1 MQALRVREK
10 VGYAFGDFSSCL
22 IWQTITIYLLFYFTH
37 VAGVEQGAAVAII
50 SASKI
55 IDGLTDIL
63 MGFIIERTHTRFGKV
78 RPYLLTM
85 GLPLAASLVM
95 LFSVPASLSTH
106 GKLVWIFVSYNL
118 VTSVFYTALN
128 VPYSGM
134 HNFLT
139 DDSME
144 RSRLS
149 ILRLI
154 FAYAAQTLIN
164 STTLLLVRGLGD
176 GTETGQAG
184 WTGAMVVIGTASF
197 ALALVTFFT
206 TRERVGGGTD
216 EDGKRLSVRTSLRSV
231 LRNRYLLL
239 LLAAMLFSFTA
250 NALGSGAAAYYAE
263 SVLQDVNA
271 TAHLTNASTIA
282 MVAGLILIVPFV
294 LKHFPKR
301 AIYQAGIA
309 ATALAGFLSSISPGS
324 LPLLVV
330 MNAVKGL
337 AMGATSSM
345 IYAMFADAV
354 DWGEYHTG
362 IRTAG
367 FGTGLLQCMGKFGIA
382 AGTAL
387 MGVIL
392 GAGGYTAGAGQQTEG
407 GLKALVAVY
416 TWVPG
421 VILTLSLGIMFA
433 YTLDRHYPEVARNL
447 RERREQQG
455 KTEE

>member
-22 IWQTITIYLLFYFTH
+22 VWQAISIYLLFYFTN
-37 VAGVEQGAAVAII
+37 VAGVDQGAAMAIV

-85 GLPLAASLVM
+85 GLPLAVSLVM
-95 LFSVPASLSTH
+95 LFSVPAALSVH
-106 GKLVWIFVSYNL
+106 GKLIWIFACYNL

-184 WTGAMVVIGTASF
+184 WTGAMIVIGMASF

-206 TRERVGGGTD
+206 TRERVGGGTE
-216 EDGKRLSVRTSLRSV
+216 EDGKRLSVRTSMRSV
-231 LRNRYLLL
+231 LHNRYLLL
-239 LLAAMLFSFTA
+239 LLGAMLFSFTA

-263 SVLQDVNA
+263 SVLRDVNA
-271 TAHLTNASTIA
+271 TTHLTNASTIA
-282 MVAGLILIVPFV
+282 MVAGLILIVPFA
-294 LKHFPKR
+294 LKRFSKR

-309 ATALAGFLSSISPGS
+309 ATAVAGFLSCIAPDS
-324 LPLLVV
+324 LPLLVA
-330 MNAVKGL
+330 MNAVKGV

-354 DWGEYHTG
+354 DWGEYRTG
-362 IRTAG
+362 VRTAG
-367 FGTGLLQCMGKFGIA
+367 LGTGLLQCMGKFGIA
-382 AGTAL
+382 LGTAL
-387 MGVIL
+387 MGVVL
-392 GAGGYTAGAGQQTEG
+392 GAGGYTAGAGVQPEG
-407 GLKALVAVY
+407 GLSALIAVY
-416 TWVPG
+416 TWIPG
-421 VILTLSLGIMFA
+421 VILTVSLGLMLA
-433 YTLDRHYPEVARNL
+433 YTLDGVYPKVARKL
-447 RERREQQG
+447 QERRQG
-455 KTEE
+455 AGPEA

>member
-10 VGYAFGDFSSCL
+10 VGYAFGDFASCL
-22 IWQTITIYLLFYFTH
+22 IWQTISIYLLFYFTN
-37 VAGVEQGAAVAII
+37 VAGVEQGAAMAII

-63 MGFIIERTHTRFGKV
+63 MGFIIERTRTRFGKV

-85 GLPLAASLVM
+85 GLPLAVSLVM
-95 LFSVPASLSTH
+95 LFSVPASMGTH
-106 GKLVWIFVSYNL
+106 GKLIWIFVSYNM

-164 STTLLLVRGLGD
+164 SITLLLVRGLGD

-184 WTGAMVVIGTASF
+184 WTGAMIVIGTASF

-206 TRERVGGGTD
+206 TRERVGSSED
-216 EDGKRLSVRTSLRSV
+216 EAGRPSARVAMRSI

-263 SVLQDVNA
+263 SVLRDVDA

-282 MVAGLILIVPFV
+282 MVLGLIFIVPFV
-294 LKHFPKR
+294 LKRFSKR
-301 AIYQAGIA
+301 AIYQTGIA
-309 ATALAGFLSSISPGS
+309 AMALAGLLSSVAPDS

-345 IYAMFADAV
+345 IYAV
-354 DWGEYHTG
+354 VT
-362 IRTAG
+362 
-367 FGTGLLQCMGKFGIA
+367 
-382 AGTAL
+382 
-387 MGVIL
+387 
-392 GAGGYTAGAGQQTEG
+392 
-407 GLKALVAVY
+407 
-416 TWVPG
+416 
-421 VILTLSLGIMFA
+421 SL
-433 YTLDRHYPEVARNL
+433 
-447 RERREQQG
+447 
-455 KTEE
+455 

>member
-1 MQALRVREK
+1 MQALKAREK
-10 VGYAFGDFSSCL
+10 VGYAFGDFASCL
-22 IWQTITIYLLFYFTH
+22 IWQTISIYMLFYFTN
-37 VAGVEQGAAVAII
+37 VAGVEQGAAVAIV

-63 MGFIIERTHTRFGKV
+63 MGFIIERTRTRFGKV

-85 GLPLAASLVM
+85 GLPLAASLVL
-95 LFSVPASLSTH
+95 LFSVPAGLDAH
-106 GKLVWIFVSYNL
+106 GKLVWIFVFYNM
-118 VTSVFYTALN
+118 VTSVFYTGLN

-164 STTLLLVRGLGD
+164 SATLPLVRGLGG

-184 WTGAMVVIGTASF
+184 WTGAMIVIGTASF

-206 TRERVGGGTD
+206 TRERVGGGT
-216 EDGKRLSVRTSLRSV
+216 EAGGGRLSVRTSLRSV

-239 LLAAMLFSFTA
+239 LLAATLFSFTA
-250 NALGSGAAAYYAE
+250 NALGSGSAAYYAE
-263 SVLQDVNA
+263 SVLRDVNA
-271 TAHLTNASTIA
+271 TTHLTNASTIA
-282 MVAGLILIVPFV
+282 MVAGLVLIVPFL
-294 LKHFPKR
+294 LKRFPKR

-309 ATALAGFLSSISPGS
+309 ATALAGFVSRLSPGS
-324 LPLLVV
+324 LPLLVA

-367 FGTGLLQCMGKFGIA
+367 LGTGLLQCMGKFGIA
-382 AGTAL
+382 LGTAL
-387 MGVIL
+387 MGAVL
-392 GAGGYTAGAGQQTEG
+392 GAGGYTAGAAAQPEG
-407 GLKALVAVY
+407 GLGALVAVY
-416 TWVPG
+416 TWIPG
-421 VILTLSLGIMFA
+421 VILIISLGAMAA
-433 YTLDRHYPEVARNL
+433 YTLDRYYPEVARKL
-447 RERREQQG
+447 RERRERDAG
-455 KTEE
+455 PEA